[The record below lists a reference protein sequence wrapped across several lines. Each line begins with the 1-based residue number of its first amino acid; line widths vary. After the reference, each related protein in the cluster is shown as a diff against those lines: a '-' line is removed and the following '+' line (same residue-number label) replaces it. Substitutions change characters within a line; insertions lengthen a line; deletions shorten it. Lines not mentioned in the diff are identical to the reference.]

1 MRNLTTKELIFIGFY
16 YFCPLFLAFCVF
28 YDTVYGEFTGF
39 TAGYIFAFFY
49 FIARL
54 LEVSQHVGEN
64 DEHGQ

>member
-1 MRNLTTKELIFIGFY
+1 MRNLTSKELIFMSFY
-16 YFCPLFLAFCVF
+16 YLCPLLLASCVF

-54 LEVSQHVGEN
+54 VEVSQHVGDN
-64 DEHGQ
+64 DERKQ